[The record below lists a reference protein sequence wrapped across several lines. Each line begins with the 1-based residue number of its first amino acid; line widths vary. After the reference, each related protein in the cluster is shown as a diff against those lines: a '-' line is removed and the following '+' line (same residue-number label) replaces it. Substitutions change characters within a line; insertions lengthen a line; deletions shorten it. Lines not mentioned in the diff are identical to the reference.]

1 MKHISTNKSQ
11 KNSIWISLLW
21 GAVVALLI
29 SLIGSL
35 LGTFLINTGSI
46 QENAY
51 PVIAIALWFVSS
63 MIGSLVACKKASQQY
78 LIVSALTVVG
88 YLFVLIAVQILFFES
103 QFGQMWK
110 AILIGVA
117 GIIPSILI
125 CSKTEGRKKAK
136 IKYRPI

>member
-35 LGTFLINTGSI
+35 LATFLINAGSI

>member
-11 KNSIWISLLW
+11 NKSIWISLLW

-78 LIVSALTVVG
+78 LIVSALIVVG

>member
-78 LIVSALTVVG
+78 LIVSALIVVG

>member
-21 GAVVALLI
+21 GVVVALLI

-35 LGTFLINTGSI
+35 LGTFLINAGSI